1 MMDKVEHDFSA
12 IEQALAQNAAPM
24 RMRERIGKG
33 GMAGLV
39 ILAAGIAVTLA
50 SLGIGKGIFWAKE
63 DKIVEVEK
71 TIEVPVEKIIEVEK
85 IVEVPMPVP
94 SLPQVPPQT
103 DAKVVRN
110 YTIFQNIEVPVIAG
124 KYNDDWFVTAGHN
137 YETSQQRI
145 YDNAY
150 CYATSLV
157 DGVSIRVNLS
167 TKSNAGIVTDEVDLG
182 AVKMGVDE
190 AELRQMRNLCP
201 YL

>member
-12 IEQALAQNAAPM
+12 IEQALAQNEAPM

-39 ILAAGIAVTLA
+39 ILAAGVAVTLA

-63 DKIVEVEK
+63 EKIVEVEK
-71 TIEVPVEKIIEVEK
+71 TVEVPVEKIVEIEK
-85 IVEVPMPVP
+85 IVEVPVPAP

-103 DAKVVRN
+103 NAKIVRN
-110 YTIFQNIEVPVIAG
+110 YTIFQNVDVPVVAG

-150 CYATSLV
+150 CYATSFV

-167 TKSNAGIVTDEVDLG
+167 TKSNSGVVTDEVDPG
-182 AVKMGVDE
+182 AAKMGVGE
-190 AELRQMRNLCP
+190 AELRHMRNLCP

>member
-12 IEQALAQNAAPM
+12 IEQALAQNEAPM

-33 GMAGLV
+33 AMAGFV
-39 ILAAGIAVTLA
+39 IIAAGVALTIA

-63 DKIVEVEK
+63 EKIVEIEK

-85 IVEVPMPVP
+85 FVEVPMSAP

-103 DAKVVRN
+103 NAKVVRN
-110 YTIFQNIEVPVIAG
+110 YTIFQNVDVPVVAG

-137 YETSQQRI
+137 YKTSQQLI
-145 YDNAY
+145 YDEAY
-150 CYATSLV
+150 CYAISLIE
-157 DGVSIRVNLS
+157 GVHIRVNLS
-167 TKSNAGIVTDEVDLG
+167 KKSSAGVITDEVDSG
-182 AVKMGVDE
+182 AEKMGVNKAD
-190 AELRQMRNLCP
+190 LRQMRGLCP